1 MGIRTEKLN
10 DVVIVQT
17 EGMLKGDKETQQLEH
32 ELRRLLEVPQRK
44 ILLDLGNTSHMN
56 SIAIGVVTGVHTSA
70 ANRGSHFYVC
80 NVERR
85 ISNVLTILKL
95 VNVLNVFDTRED
107 ALAAFAKLPP
117 S

>member
-17 EGMLKGDKETQQLEH
+17 EGMLKGDRETRELEL

-44 ILLDLGNTSHMN
+44 ILLDLGKTSHLN
-56 SIAIGVVTGVHTSA
+56 SIAIGVVAGVHTSA
-70 ANRGSHFYVC
+70 TNRGSHFYVC
-80 NVERR
+80 NIERR
-85 ISNVLTILKL
+85 ITNVLTILKL
-95 VNVLNVFDTRED
+95 VNVLHVFDTRED